1 MNDYID
7 DKMNY
12 QGWAV
17 ADKDTTTDYLKS
29 LARQLG
35 QDLAHATEAGLDD
48 MRAIYSALV
57 DIHDMLQELKMG
69 GEAWRIEIC
78 EMADSNINIIE
89 LENK

>member
-17 ADKDTTTDYLKS
+17 ADKDTTADYLKK

-48 MRAIYSALV
+48 MRAIYSAMV
-57 DIHDMLQELKMG
+57 DVHGMLQKLELG
-69 GEAWRIEIC
+69 GDMWRIEIC
-78 EMADSNINIIE
+78 EMADSNVNITE